1 MIVSTIV
8 VLFTVTICLLAIVIV
23 VKFDCD
29 VMMCTPQNNKNLKSV
44 GCLLEIVTLLHHIVN
59 DPPIDN
65 VQ

>member
-8 VLFTVTICLLAIVIV
+8 TLFTIMICLLAIVIM

-29 VMMCTPQNNKNLKSV
+29 VMMCTPQINKNLKLV
-44 GCLLEIVTLLHHIVN
+44 VCLLEIVTLLHHIVN
-59 DPPIDN
+59 DPPIEN